1 MEITLEALG
10 LKQADIADKVVDR
23 IVERMLSQAETF
35 DEDGDITDG
44 KPTRFSAMIQTRIK
58 KRIDDAVEGI
68 AGKHL
73 LPNLTEYLE
82 TFCLQETTSWGE
94 KKCKPVT
101 FIEYLV
107 QRADAYMKE
116 KVNHQGKTKEEDS
129 YSWRENTTRV
139 SYLIHEHLQYNIT
152 RAMKEALTKANASFT
167 GGIEAAV
174 RTSLNNLTV
183 QIPAPVVKEK

>member
-35 DEDGDITDG
+35 DEEGDITDG
-44 KPTRFSAMIQTRIK
+44 EPTRFSKMIQDRIK

-73 LPNLTEYLE
+73 LPNVTAYLE
-82 TFCLQETTSWGE
+82 TLCLQETNKWGE
-94 KKCKPVT
+94 KQGKTVT

-116 KVNHQGKTKEEDS
+116 KVSHTGKTKEEDS

-139 SYLIHEHLQYNIT
+139 SYLIHEHLQYAIS
-152 RAMKEALTKANASFT
+152 RAMKEALTKANASIT
-167 GGIEAAV
+167 GGIETAV
-174 RTSLNNLTV
+174 RVSLQNLTV
-183 QIPAPVVKEK
+183 SIPAPVVKEK